1 MATQFPQ
8 FFTSPDFTTVS
19 SVTSLTANQYTQLT
33 SYTVPAQQ
41 VINWGQGVI
50 NGGVD
55 SRENG
60 SMEFWSSSGRIAGK
74 IRLAV
79 SDANGITTAPVYEN
93 NHTNWASNVK
103 VGLATPAA
111 KENSKLLI
119 LFKPTSTVSV
129 VSYSI
134 NLPVTIT
141 AL

>member
-1 MATQFPQ
+1 MPTQFPQ
-8 FFTSPDFTTVS
+8 FFTSPDFTTIS
-19 SVTSLTANQYTQLT
+19 SVVSLSANQYTQIT

-41 VINWGQGVI
+41 IINWGQGVI

-55 SRENG
+55 SRETG

-93 NHTNWASNVK
+93 NHTNWFNGVK
-103 VGLATPAA
+103 VGLSTPAS
-111 KENSKLLI
+111 KENSKLLV
-119 LFKPTSTVSV
+119 LYKPTSTVSI
-129 VSYSI
+129 VSYTM